1 MFDRP
6 ISDLLA
12 PADISHFAEATQ
24 TLLEDDSNTV
34 ELRFRF
40 EAHKV
45 DGSPDEREPGPSY
58 MELEGVGMLIREN
71 NEPSHTMWVMKPV
84 TATQVEK
91 ITDAV
96 FPRDGVISTE
106 SVLCR
111 ICEREIVVWFFEKHN
126 ETCDAVHRLDAEID
140 QANECLCELV
150 RTVNKLKADLTVN
163 DLRPASAVR
172 PIVFYQ
178 IPESISSES
187 EPEDAQGVDGTKV
200 DVAQL
205 QAVIDILLAAKK
217 IETPSVLDSEVDMP
231 FNLQR
236 YISAESEEKLLRITR
251 WQKPPTT
258 DSGLARLFTLIEE
271 QLRQKQKAV
280 ARMQSTIRYS
290 EKIRHE
296 WEDKIN
302 QMITDSEDAS
312 GSDSGSDALDASAG
326 STEVAANTPQEAPGL
341 RAPAVRLPIT
351 QGHPQRVAQDVP
363 TQRLA
368 KAGAAPIA
376 PSVLQDSQ
384 SEEDL
389 RSTNSPGEAA
399 SSATDRPSTPQHMS
413 NLTRL
418 RREGLSGSPD
428 ASRSRSRP
436 LERGDQ
442 RGHTRRV
449 SSVRAIREGP
459 VSPYLAA
466 SGSTIAT
473 KAPAPSIKDFEIIK
487 PISRGAFGSVY
498 LAKKVATGDYYAIKA
513 LKKSDMIAKN
523 QITNVKAERTIL
535 MNQASSPYVVK
546 LYFSFQSKEY
556 LYLVMEYLNGGDC
569 ATLVKTLGALPLD
582 WARNYIGELVL
593 GLEYLHGRNVAHR

>member
-34 ELRFRF
+34 ELRFRL

-45 DGSPDEREPGPSY
+45 DGSPEEREPGPSY

-150 RTVNKLKADLTVN
+150 RTVNKLKTDLTVN
-163 DLRPASAVR
+163 ESKPASPVR

-178 IPESISSES
+178 IPESISTES
-187 EPEDAQGVDGTKV
+187 EPEDPRGVDGTKV
-200 DVAQL
+200 DLTQL
-205 QAVIDILLAAKK
+205 QSVIDILTVAKK

-236 YISAESEEKLLRITR
+236 YISAESEERLLRITR
-251 WQKPPTT
+251 WQKPTTT
-258 DSGLARLFTLIEE
+258 DSGLARLFTLIED

-302 QMITDSEDAS
+302 QMVTDSEDAS
-312 GSDSGSDALDASAG
+312 GSDSGSDGLEASAG
-326 STEVAANTPQEAPGL
+326 SAEVATATAQEASSL

-351 QGHPQRVAQDVP
+351 QGHPQRATP
-363 TQRLA
+363 ELHSQRLA
-368 KAGAAPIA
+368 KPIA
-376 PSVLQDSQ
+376 TQTVPFISRGHQVGGDS
-384 SEEDL
+384 EVVD
-389 RSTNSPGEAA
+389 SPDEGA
-399 SSATDRPSTPQHMS
+399 SSATEEPSTPQHMS

-428 ASRSRSRP
+428 TTRSRSRP
-436 LERGDQ
+436 LERGDY

-449 SSVRAIREGP
+449 SSVKAIRDGP
-459 VSPYLAA
+459 VSPFLAA
-466 SGSTIAT
+466 SGSAIAT